1 MFDERLFFFIHGMAT
16 MFFIVTGF
24 AHFRDKNTSR
34 LKKLC
39 GYILLYWAF
48 LEIKD
53 LALYIF
59 PLLRGN
65 YASNLLILVD
75 MTAIPAGCFF
85 VIELLNAGW
94 CTLRR
99 AALLLFPF
107 ILSIVAYAVAP
118 YDCIMHA
125 TFIFVVGYSIGFMIY
140 MVYAVRRYNQQL
152 INNFSNIE
160 YIHVRWLKGVAVMLT
175 ACLTAWVI
183 SYYFSSW
190 MIDGL
195 YQTLLVGMWAI
206 ALYFADRQQ
215 PIELSSIS
223 PLPTSNFNGPD
234 LTENLHQALDIDKVW
249 LNPHLTLLDLAKHVG
264 TNRTYLSN
272 YLNTSLHTNFYDY
285 INGFR
290 LQAALDKMHDPA
302 STATMLEIAESSGFN
317 SLSTFRRVFVKVK
330 GCTFVEYRQRIDVNK
345 P

>member
-1 MFDERLFFFIHGMAT
+1 MLDERLFFFIHGMAT

-24 AHFRDKNTSR
+24 AHFRNKKSSR

-39 GYILLYWAF
+39 GYVLLYWAF

-59 PLLRGN
+59 PILRGN

-99 AALLLFPF
+99 AALLLLPF
-107 ILSIVAYAVAP
+107 VLSVVAYAVAP

-160 YIHVRWLKGVAVMLT
+160 YLHVRWLKGVAVMLV
-175 ACLTAWVI
+175 ACLIAWVI

-195 YQTLLVGMWAI
+195 YQTLLVGMWAT
-206 ALYFADRQQ
+206 ALYFAERQQ
-215 PIELSSIS
+215 PVQLPAISSTPI
-223 PLPTSNFNGPD
+223 LPVSGPD
-234 LTENLHQALDIDKVW
+234 LTENLHQALNVDKVW
-249 LNPHLTLLDLAKHVG
+249 LNPHLTLSDLAKQVG

-272 YLNTSLHTNFYDY
+272 YLNTSLQTNFYDY

-290 LQAALDKMHDPA
+290 LQAALEQMHDPA
-302 STATMLEIAESSGFN
+302 STATMVEIAESSGFN
-317 SLSTFRRVFVKVK
+317 SLSTFRRVFVRAK
-330 GCTFVEYRQRIDVNK
+330 GCTFVEYRQRIESEK
-345 P
+345 T